1 MYPYTCQLAPV
12 HAHRVG
18 GRLPKRVCDIPS
30 QLLVIQANKIR
41 CAQRR
46 TSQYL
51 DGALWGHIRLQI
63 ESQLL
68 LDHDQVAGLKAG
80 ILQLKRLA
88 V

>member
-18 GRLPKRVCDIPS
+18 GRRPKRVSHIPS
-30 QLLVIQANKIR
+30 QLLAIQANKIR

-46 TSQYL
+46 ASQYPA
-51 DGALWGHIRLQI
+51 GAQWGHIRLQI

-80 ILQLKRLA
+80 ILQLKRFA